1 MTVQSLNIVFDIN
14 HDGHYSAWEISEVLK
29 DLYHIPGNLL
39 VEALGHIPFIAE
51 PLSIHASQ
59 AAGYSSLN
67 GTLAVL
73 VSLVFWMLLLF
84 TALSK
89 ASPTESTDTESQYPD
104 AQTAN
109 DNGLSETGQHLVT
122 GTVAPSGLKWPRTLG
137 AASHKSGHLLHRFA
151 SRALGLSHKTEARHT
166 AQAHAGPDSAH
177 DTAMNAHRHRG
188 RHAT

>member
-51 PLSIHASQ
+51 PLGIHASQ
-59 AAGYSSLN
+59 ATGYSSLN

-73 VSLVFWMLLLF
+73 VSLVFWMLVLF

-89 ASPTESTDTESQYPD
+89 ASPTVSVDDDAETTQATQSEGVAQSAHDNVAST
-104 AQTAN
+104 
-109 DNGLSETGQHLVT
+109 
-122 GTVAPSGLKWPRTLG
+122 GLKWPGTRGL
-137 AASHKSGHLLHRFA
+137 ASHKSGHLLHRFA
-151 SRALGLSHKTEARHT
+151 SRALGLSHKVDARHA
-166 AQAHAGPDSAH
+166 AQAPASSETAH
-177 DTAMNAHRHRG
+177 EAPISGARHRG
-188 RHAT
+188 RHAI